1 MVENQN
7 KLRGLLKTKFEPQ
20 YLIFVF
26 STVVL
31 LLFLIAFVR
40 PVYPAALGLTAEPT
54 TEASLEADQQD
65 AENLLT
71 TTSTPELEPPTPEEI
86 GYTNGIIFW
95 ATVLVI
101 ILLAATLRETLYRKG
116 EKDGVFDE

>member
-1 MVENQN
+1 MGEENQN
-7 KLRGLLKTKFEPQ
+7 KPRSLTKTNFEPQ

-40 PVYPAALGLTAEPT
+40 PVYPAALGLTTEPT
-54 TEASLEADQQD
+54 TEAILEADQQE

-71 TTSTPELEPPTPEEI
+71 TTPTPELEPPTPEEI
-86 GYTNGIIFW
+86 GYTDGIIFW
-95 ATVLVI
+95 ATVLVV
-101 ILLAATLRETLYRKG
+101 ILLAGTLRETLHRKG
-116 EKDGVFDE
+116 E